1 MSRKSVGPN
10 AQPLFVLE
18 ESFYPDTWHNDSR
31 MGVLLSEFRVRT
43 INPEN
48 YDSKMKFW
56 KEMIRNYC
64 EHKGSGAVSIVELKR
79 VFKRK
84 GTIPYCLQT
93 VFEDMLREGQLVGRG
108 NFQRPVQDSWGG
120 WAVDLLVKRPLGW
133 GFGKVK
139 EKVVGNAVDEGA
151 EFVCTEVV
159 KGQSGVLEKLIQK
172 QNKFNVLLSMEALKD
187 LVKDAGFTDDGLELI
202 LHHMACQQRVYT
214 EKLPDEGH
222 EHKRVLLKFAAP
234 GAKAQP
240 ITDIERSIYNLEQTE
255 QNLLKMIDKLEQDVS
270 NALQLVKQNIA
281 EGKKQVA
288 KSNLKKKHL
297 LEKNLEKKMNVLD
310 NVQTMLSRI
319 HDTQTDRNVI
329 EAYKIGS
336 NALKNAFADSG
347 ITLDTVDDT
356 LAEMKEI
363 MEQQDEMQTMIS
375 TPQTEIID
383 DLELEQELSD
393 LIDMKLAE
401 NHIAVQPVPT
411 SSTVTPILP
420 SVQNDPKTPSPTV
433 IGPAATMAQLNDFD
447 KEIEKRLAALKMDAP
462 SPPPHDLSVL
472 SGGTSFINPEDATA
486 H

>member
-18 ESFYPDTWHNDSR
+18 ESFYPDTWQNDSR
-31 MGVLLSEFRVRT
+31 MGVLLSEFRVRS

-64 EHKGSGAVSIVELKR
+64 EHKGCGAVSIVELKR

-93 VFEDMLREGQLVGRG
+93 VFADMLREGQLVGRG
-108 NFQRPVQDSWGG
+108 DFQRPVQDSWGG

-139 EKVVGNAVDEGA
+139 EKIVGGGVDEGA

-159 KGQSGVLEKLIQK
+159 MGQSVALEKLIQK
-172 QNKFNVLLSMEALKD
+172 ESKFNVLLSMEGLKD
-187 LVKDAGFTDDGLELI
+187 LVKDSGFTDDGLELV
-202 LHHMACQQRVYT
+202 LHHMTCQQRVYT
-214 EKLPDEGH
+214 EKLPDEGLD
-222 EHKRVLLKFAAP
+222 HKRVLLKFAAP

-270 NALQLVKQNIA
+270 GALLLVKQNIA
-281 EGKKQVA
+281 QGKKQVA

-336 NALKNAFADSG
+336 NALKNAFANSG

-375 TPQTEIID
+375 TPQTDID

-401 NHIAVQPVPT
+401 NHIAVQPVQPAND
-411 SSTVTPILP
+411 VTPVLP
-420 SVQNDPKTPSPTV
+420 SVQQEPKTSPTV
-433 IGPAATMAQLNDFD
+433 SAGPATMAQLNDFD
-447 KEIEKRLAALKMDAP
+447 KEIEKRLAALKTDAP
-462 SPPPHDLSVL
+462 VHDLSL
-472 SGGTSFINPEDATA
+472 LGGTSFVNPEDATV